1 MPINIVNTEL
11 FAELRQN
18 YGYYVDKTEFLVQ
31 FLQDPTNATRF
42 RSPSSAT
49 LFTRPRRFGKTMF
62 MSMLAS
68 FFDITQK
75 SRDLFAGLK
84 VAENEELCR
93 EWMNQYPVVFL
104 TLKEVEGLTFED
116 ALDEI
121 RTRMKNLYSDV
132 EPMLDRKK
140 LRTADRDVMD
150 DILSAHASIRALRAS
165 LQTMSRILYALYG
178 KPVIILLDEYDVPV
192 AKAAERGYYD
202 EMILF
207 MRIFLSNALKTNP
220 YLKFGILTGAL
231 RITKESIFTGLNN
244 LDCFDIANPKYAD
257 VFGFTQYEV
266 DQLLSDA
273 GLEEK
278 RDSLREW
285 YDGYHFGDRSDIYC
299 PWSIMKYL
307 ADVQSVPK
315 EKPKAYWV
323 GTSGNELTKAF
334 LGRMPSTVQDD
345 IASLT
350 EGKTIAVAIKEE
362 LNYDQIYTKEDNFWT
377 LLYLTGYLTPSSDS
391 ANCVV
396 SPGPGRTILAIPN
409 REVKDVFKSEINS
422 WFSQMLPKD
431 KQEDFFKLFWKGDA
445 QNLEKSLGTMLLTS
459 SSVQDY
465 KYREHFYHSFLL
477 GIFMLLYPVTSN
489 REAGEGFFD
498 LIVQDEREKRAAV
511 IEVKRAD
518 SKKEL
523 ETEVEKALLQIEER
537 QYDVELKARGYT
549 QIIHWGMAFFKK
561 SCKVGVRC
569 SS

>member
-1 MPINIVNTEL
+1 MPINIVNVEL
-11 FAELRQN
+11 FAKLRQN

-31 FLQDPTNATRF
+31 FLQDPTDATRF
-42 RSPSSAT
+42 RLPSSAT

-62 MSMLAS
+62 MSMLAE
-68 FFDITQK
+68 FFDVTK
-75 SRDLFAGLK
+75 NSGELFAGLK
-84 VAENEELCR
+84 VAENKTLCR
-93 EWMNQYPVVFL
+93 EWMNQYPVVSL
-104 TLKEVEGLTFED
+104 TLKRADKLTYKEAVESIQNLISEICTLHDEVLENANIKSRDRRLFQKLIDCETNETTLCSSLLT
-116 ALDEI
+116 I
-121 RTRMKNLYSDV
+121 TRVLFQHYN
-132 EPMLDRKK
+132 
-140 LRTADRDVMD
+140 
-150 DILSAHASIRALRAS
+150 
-165 LQTMSRILYALYG
+165 
-178 KPVIILLDEYDVPV
+178 KPVILLIDEYDVPV

-202 EMILF
+202 EMIVF
-207 MRIFLSNALKTNP
+207 MRGFLSDALKTNP

-257 VFGFTQYEV
+257 VFGFTQCEV
-266 DQLLSDA
+266 DQMLFDA

-278 RDSLREW
+278 RDELKSW

-307 ADVQSVPK
+307 ADAQSIPQ

-350 EGKTIAVAIKEE
+350 EGKNIAVAIKED
-362 LNYDQIYTKEDNFWT
+362 LNYNQIYTDEDNFWT

-396 SPGPGRTILAIPN
+396 PPGPGRTVLAIPN
-409 REVKDVFKSEINS
+409 REVKDVFRNEIKS

-431 KQEDFFKLFWKGDA
+431 KQEDFFNLFWKGDA

-498 LIVQDEREKRAAV
+498 LIVQDERDKRAAV

-518 SKKEL
+518 SREEL
-523 ETEVEKALLQIEER
+523 EAEVEKALLQIEER
-537 QYDVELKARGYT
+537 QYDTELKTRGYT
-549 QIIHWGMAFFKK
+549 QILHWGMAFYKK
-561 SCKVGVRC
+561 SCKMGVR
-569 SS
+569 